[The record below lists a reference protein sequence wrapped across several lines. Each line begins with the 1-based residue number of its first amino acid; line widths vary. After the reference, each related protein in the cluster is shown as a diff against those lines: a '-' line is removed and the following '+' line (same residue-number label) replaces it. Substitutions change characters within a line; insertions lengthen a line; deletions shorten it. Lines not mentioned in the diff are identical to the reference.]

1 MFALIRAFMSEIV
14 DIEPVVLTLLVSNK
28 NYLIHLL
35 RQMIWENIFDALTL
49 FVILKN
55 DLNMTIYT
63 KFLLSTTQSTTQIL
77 FDRTDFWL
85 IRFAAM
91 ICSESTT
98 MKTKNQMLL
107 ELIDLVACGE
117 LTLKC
122 NVSFHIIHSY
132 T

>member
-63 KFLLSTTQSTTQIL
+63 KFLLSTTQSTTQL
-77 FDRTDFWL
+77 FFDRTDFWL

-122 NVSFHIIHSY
+122 NASFHIIHSY

>member
-1 MFALIRAFMSEIV
+1 M
-14 DIEPVVLTLLVSNK
+14 
-28 NYLIHLL
+28 Y
-35 RQMIWENIFDALTL
+35 MIWENIFDA
-49 FVILKN
+49 
-55 DLNMTIYT
+55 
-63 KFLLSTTQSTTQIL
+63 TQSTTQIL

-98 MKTKNQMLL
+98 MKIKNQMLL
-107 ELIDLVACGE
+107 ELIDLVACDE